1 MVGNMI
7 ASLLLKMILVSVL
20 SLESVILQLASEKKV
35 SEGRKEFLR
44 YVFHEVRV
52 PLNTITMGIAILK
65 DDIVDTQKDV
75 VQMMDCA
82 AGFMNDTLNDV
93 LSMSKIEDGD
103 LNLNLKPFKLSFLLD
118 SIMHIVAPKADHK
131 GVKIIRDDIG
141 VTLPSDTTFLVG
153 DEAKLKH
160 VLISFLTNAI
170 KFSFPESTVTISIRI
185 SQKNSFAQSVSS
197 SFVNSVSG
205 KRNFSTVS
213 GTMKRSRVAPH
224 MSRRSWDG
232 MRNVRLNSIKQK
244 ISQIGSK
251 SPTRPILV
259 TIMVRDNGIGIAPE
273 VQGKL
278 FHAFAQIRPHDKET
292 DGRGSGLGLVVAKR
306 IVTLHGGKVIFESQ
320 LGKGSTFGF
329 TIPFITSDRAY
340 LSGRFPAL
348 ESLASSI
355 KSAAANAL
363 HLPLLLKSASSK
375 SASKRDV
382 RNKAQGHGQGQG
394 QGQGHGQGA
403 DRGRESS
410 LRRIPDYLGALGGKD
425 PLNSSVSI
433 SCLNDDSLMDESD
446 IKNLVA
452 GELVQIRTVT
462 GQLAYGQLVR
472 SRVRSRAASGTCASD
487 SPAPKI
493 TSTGS
498 FQGRRMRFLLV
509 DDTASNCKM
518 LKMLLS
524 RKGIDSDIASDGQ
537 EAVNVFK
544 AHPSDAGARRAAAY
558 DVIFM
563 DHTMPIMSGIE
574 ATALIRSLGF
584 TGLIIGLTGNALDDD
599 VTAFLHAGADCVT
612 LKPFR
617 EEHLAAL
624 LGFLNEYGCESNPRI
639 KSVMRHTALKV

>member
-1 MVGNMI
+1 MI
-7 ASLLLKMILVSVL
+7 ASLLLKIVLVSVL

-35 SEGRKEFLR
+35 SEGRKQFLR

-52 PLNTITMGIAILK
+52 PLSTITMGLAVLK
-65 DDIVDTQKDV
+65 DDIVDTQKEV
-75 VQMMDCA
+75 LEMMDCA
-82 AGFMNDTLNDV
+82 AGFMNNTLNDV

-103 LNLNLKPFKLSFLLD
+103 LNLTLKPFKLSFLLD
-118 SIMHIVAPKADHK
+118 SIMYSIAPKADHK
-131 GVKIIRDDIG
+131 GIKIIRDDVG
-141 VTLPSDTTFLVG
+141 VSLSSDSSFLVG

-170 KFSFPESTVTISIRI
+170 KFSFPDSTVTLSVSV
-185 SQKNSFAQSVSS
+185 SQKNSFVQSVSS

-205 KRNFSTVS
+205 KRNFSSVS
-213 GTMKRSRVAPH
+213 GNMKRSRVAPH

-232 MRNVRLNSIKQK
+232 VRNMRLSSIKQK

-251 SPTRPILV
+251 SPTRPVLV
-259 TIMVRDNGIGIAPE
+259 TVLVRDSGIGIAPE

-278 FHAFAQIRPHDKET
+278 FHAFAQIRPHDKEK

-306 IVTLHGGKVIFESQ
+306 IVTLHGGKLIFESQ

-329 TIPFITSDRAY
+329 SIPFITSDRAY
-340 LSGRFPAL
+340 LSGRFQAL

-382 RNKAQGHGQGQG
+382 RNKAQ
-394 QGQGHGQGA
+394 QGHGHGHGDIQGLQ
-403 DRGRESS
+403 DRSRECSA
-410 LRRIPDYLGALGGKD
+410 RRRHDCAGTVGTEE

-433 SCLNDDSLMDESD
+433 SCLRDDTLMDDAE
-446 IKNLVA
+446 IRNLVA

-472 SRVRSRAASGTCASD
+472 SRVRSRAASGTCASE

-493 TSTGS
+493 TNAGS

-524 RKGIDSDIASDGQ
+524 RKGIDSDIANDGQ
-537 EAVNVFK
+537 EAVTVFRL
-544 AHPSDAGARRAAAY
+544 HPSDAGARRAAAY

-574 ATALIRSLGF
+574 ATSLIRSLGF

-617 EEHLAAL
+617 EEHLSAL
-624 LGFLNEYGCESNPRI
+624 LGFLNEHGCESNPRI
-639 KSVMRHTALKV
+639 RSVMRHTALKV

>member
-1 MVGNMI
+1 ML
-7 ASLLLKMILVSVL
+7 ASVLLKMVLVSVL
-20 SLESVILQLASEKKV
+20 SLESVILQFASEKKV
-35 SEGRKEFLR
+35 SDSRREFLR

-65 DDIVDTQKDV
+65 DDIVHTQKDV
-75 VQMMDCA
+75 VEMMDCA

-103 LNLNLKPFKLSFLLD
+103 LNLTLKPFKLSFLLD
-118 SIMHIVAPKADHK
+118 SIMHSIAPKADHK
-131 GVKIIRDDIG
+131 AVKIIRDDG
-141 VTLPSDTTFLVG
+141 GMTLPTDSSFLIG

-170 KFSFPESTVTISIRI
+170 KFSTPDSSVTLTVRI
-185 SQKNSFAQSVSS
+185 SQKTSFVQSVSS
-197 SFVNSVSG
+197 SFAASVSG
-205 KRNFSTVS
+205 KRNLSSMT
-213 GTMKRSRVAPH
+213 GAMKRSRVMPH
-224 MSRRSWDG
+224 VSRKSWDG
-232 MRNVRLNSIKQK
+232 MRMRDLRLSSIKHK
-244 ISQIGSK
+244 MSKIGSK
-251 SPTRPILV
+251 SPTRPVLV
-259 TIMVRDNGIGIAPE
+259 TIRVSDSGIGIAPE
-273 VQGKL
+273 VQAKL
-278 FHAFAQIRPHDKET
+278 FHAFAQIRPHDKEV

-306 IVTLHGGKVIFESQ
+306 IVTLHGGKMIFESE

-340 LSGRFPAL
+340 LSSRFPAL

-363 HLPLLLKSASSK
+363 HLPQLLKSASSK
-375 SASKRDV
+375 SASKRDA
-382 RNKAQGHGQGQG
+382 KDKGHGHEHEHRH
-394 QGQGHGQGA
+394 GHG
-403 DRGRESS
+403 RGEYSGE
-410 LRRIPDYLGALGGKD
+410 RRPDYMGALGAKEAV
-425 PLNSSVSI
+425 NSSVSI
-433 SCLNDDSLMDESD
+433 SDMHDDTLMDETD
-446 IKNLVA
+446 IKNLIA
-452 GELVQIRTVT
+452 GDLVQVRTVT

-472 SRVRSRAASGTCASD
+472 SRVRSRAASGTCTTD

-518 LKMLLS
+518 LKMLLN

-544 AHPSDAGARRAAAY
+544 VHPSDAGARRAAAY

-574 ATALIRSLGF
+574 ATSLIRSLGF

-599 VTAFLHAGADCVT
+599 VTAFLQAGADCVT

-617 EEHLAAL
+617 EEHLSAL
-624 LGFLNEYGCESNPRI
+624 LCFLNDYGCESNPRI